1 MLMFLYIYSFI
12 FYAYRK
18 VRQQIIKASDPL
30 AALTQ
35 LEHRN
40 PLVTIEKPTTTTATT
55 TTTTSM
61 YTEDSEECQKYVSQ
75 YLFPPTLRTV
85 HAMLSFL
92 RDRKE
97 YGYAISIL
105 KEMHLR
111 AASYTTTPPPSPA
124 TSSTSTTATSTS
136 TAVSKST
143 TITAAASTTSS
154 TKTTPSNTP
163 LSSNIPTP
171 IPIVAANTVIPVTLT
186 KSGNSLINQQLSPN
200 IDTYSIVIETCVVSK
215 QYDLALDILAM
226 MERETNYTPNRR
238 IYSNLIQAFGQNS
251 DLPSALGVFH
261 ELKTKMVPDIG
272 NTITGILH
280 NNCHVY
286 IPYILHVNYLIY
298 IV

>member
-1 MLMFLYIYSFI
+1 MSYATLHNIFFHIHTYILLYTH
-12 FYAYRK
+12 RK

-30 AALTQ
+30 SALAQ
-35 LEHRN
+35 LERRN
-40 PLVTIEKPTTTTATT
+40 PLVTIEKPTTT
-55 TTTTSM
+55 SI

-97 YGYAISIL
+97 YNYAISIL

-111 AASYTTTPPPSPA
+111 AASYTASTTPPSPPPT
-124 TSSTSTTATSTS
+124 TSST
-136 TAVSKST
+136 TAVSKVTTSTSST
-143 TITAAASTTSS
+143 TIN
-154 TKTTPSNTP
+154 TKTTTSNTP
-163 LSSNIPTP
+163 SSSDIPV
-171 IPIVAANTVIPVTLT
+171 PIVANTVIPITLT

-200 IDTYSIVIETCVVSK
+200 IDTYSIVKETCVISK
-215 QYDLALDILAM
+215 QYDLALDVLAM

-272 NTITGILH
+272 NVYNILLLLL
-280 NNCHVY
+280 Y
-286 IPYILHVNYLIY
+286 I
-298 IV
+298 